1 MLLGVTHAAGHKKNY
16 VLWSW
21 ARKREFSIIEQGSVK
36 AWGKGQRTK
45 NGCIKSGSLLC
56 SLIKR
61 RSIRTKLVTFS
72 TNLSLGR
79 GRLGSCGTA
88 QHICM
93 ADRDKCWLITCQMK
107 NVLSNNRSQN
117 LFVLLKA
124 CKSSLLQWCNITII
138 SNDSTQIFFLIDY
151 FSNSTTVGVGIDQAL
166 SVMTAVHHWSC
177 LHLRQPACANSAVY
191 V

>member
-1 MLLGVTHAAGHKKNY
+1 MVRPFSWSTAVVLTVAWLINTAQLPPKKNTWFKTVLLGVTHAAGHKKKY

-93 ADRDKCWLITCQMK
+93 ADRDKCWLITTGCFAKWRMCSATTAHK
-107 NVLSNNRSQN
+107 TYLCCSKHAKAVFFSDATLL
-117 LFVLLKA
+117 LFLMILHR
-124 CKSSLLQWCNITII
+124 
-138 SNDSTQIFFLIDY
+138 
-151 FSNSTTVGVGIDQAL
+151 FSF
-166 SVMTAVHHWSC
+166 
-177 LHLRQPACANSAVY
+177 
-191 V
+191 